1 MLQSKKLCMDS
12 AIDAEKAIEKSQH
25 PFMIKKKALNNLG
38 IDGFLKIID
47 IYFE

>member
-1 MLQSKKLCMDS
+1 MDS

-25 PFMIKKKALNNLG
+25 PFMIKKKKALNNLG